1 MKRPRMKWTDELV
14 IEAIRSRYAA
24 GLPLNYQAVVQ
35 DDEKLAGAARR
46 HFGSWDAAL
55 AAAGHDPAAIRR
67 PRGDAVPRGT
77 WTPEVIIEQIQADV
91 TAGLEISA
99 HAAQMR
105 SSSLVARGQQLFGSW
120 EAAVA
125 AAGYDYEAVRKT
137 RAWTPQDVIER
148 IQELASAGA
157 DLSDNTCATYDG
169 SLYGAA
175 ATHFGGWPQA
185 LEAAGIDPDEAR
197 RTMRWSR
204 PRILAAITCGH
215 RGTSLRAAAHGKFGS
230 WEAACEAAGVP
241 SERPS
246 SEVVGNRLRA
256 RREEL
261 RLSQRALAE
270 LAGTTHTAIRMIEI
284 GRYGN
289 PRIELAL
296 RLARALECSVE
307 DVFYIVD
314 ADHQ

>member
-1 MKRPRMKWTDELV
+1 MTRKRWSRELV
-14 IEAIRSRYAA
+14 LSALQKREAA
-24 GLPLNYQAVVQ
+24 GKALNFQAVVV
-35 DDEKLAGAARR
+35 DDERLTGAARR

-55 AAAGHDPAAIRR
+55 VAAGYDPDTIKR
-67 PRGDAVPRGT
+67 PRGDVVPRGT

-99 HAAQMR
+99 HAAQLR

-197 RTMRWSR
+197 RT
-204 PRILAAITCGH
+204 
-215 RGTSLRAAAHGKFGS
+215 
-230 WEAACEAAGVP
+230 V
-241 SERPS
+241 
-246 SEVVGNRLRA
+246 
-256 RREEL
+256 
-261 RLSQRALAE
+261 RALAE
-270 LAGTTHTAIRMIEI
+270 RAGTTHTAIRMIEI
-284 GRYGN
+284 ERHGN
-289 PRIELAL
+289 PRIELVL
-296 RLARALECSVE
+296 QLAQALECSVE
-307 DVFYIVD
+307 DLFCVVD
-314 ADHQ
+314 ADHE